1 MIGKHIEKKPEN
13 VGHNRNTHNFCVII
27 SVIVNNKRV
36 RNVLFYHKSIIKYF
50 SGNIGCLYLNQYR
63 KIKGDKIRDFDRML
77 KNNIILMD
85 YSSTS
90 VNRLL
95 KPL

>member
-27 SVIVNNKRV
+27 SFIVNNKRV

-50 SGNIGCLYLNQYR
+50 SENIGCWYLNQYG
-63 KIKGDKIRDFDRML
+63 KIKGEKIRDFGRML

-85 YSSTS
+85 CFSRS
-90 VNRLL
+90 VNELL
-95 KPL
+95 KSL